1 MTYRNIFIFFA
12 ISRLTCLERDFK
24 TVINWILSTAIK
36 VSKNKSNTRACL
48 RSWRHFNSRRT
59 LEIND
64 AWLTEQLCTPY
75 RLEKS
80 KCLHAMFIC
89 LTTTYYILSSWPLR
103 TPTSDDVIRAVHSC
117 YLRPPPPS
125 ANSLLYRFLFC
136 LYQIV
141 EESVVFHNID
151 NPPPPPSPLPHTHN
165 HQNILLYRIVDMIQL
180 LLHKDRLLLRKGGKK
195 INQFINF
202 KSTLKFIHNEFPIY

>member
-1 MTYRNIFIFFA
+1 MTYRNIFIFFFA
-12 ISRLTCLERDFK
+12 ISRLTCLERDFIS
-24 TVINWILSTAIK
+24 VINWITSISIK

-59 LEIND
+59 PEIND
-64 AWLTEQLCTPY
+64 AWLTDQLCTPY
-75 RLEKS
+75 RLEMS

-103 TPTSDDVIRAVHSC
+103 TPTSDVIRAVHSC
-117 YLRPPPPS
+117 YLRPPPS
-125 ANSLLYRFLFC
+125 TNSLIYRFLFC

-151 NPPPPPSPLPHTHN
+151 NPPPPPSPLPHSHN

-180 LLHKDRLLLRKGGKK
+180 LLHKAKK
-195 INQFINF
+195 R
-202 KSTLKFIHNEFPIY
+202 

>member
-1 MTYRNIFIFFA
+1 
-12 ISRLTCLERDFK
+12 
-24 TVINWILSTAIK
+24 
-36 VSKNKSNTRACL
+36 
-48 RSWRHFNSRRT
+48 
-59 LEIND
+59 
-64 AWLTEQLCTPY
+64 
-75 RLEKS
+75 
-80 KCLHAMFIC
+80 MFIC